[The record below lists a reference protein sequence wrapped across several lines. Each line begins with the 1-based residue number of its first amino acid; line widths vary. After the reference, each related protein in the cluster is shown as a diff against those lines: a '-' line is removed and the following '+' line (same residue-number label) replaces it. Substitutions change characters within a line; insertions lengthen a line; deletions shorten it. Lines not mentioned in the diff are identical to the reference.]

1 MPPIRIP
8 ELLPHTT
15 SVQYNNWRGFLDG
28 CVATGE
34 QKIPLLAPFSSFFRR
49 HGDDEFKASGSFV
62 EGKSSANQR
71 IEAWW
76 SKLREG
82 GGASWINLFKDLR
95 DSGVFRDDYLTKE
108 CLKFCFLP
116 ILRKE
121 LQLVVELWNT
131 HKIQRQKRCEVEG
144 VKPDMMFFQPEMYG
158 AQSYLEKVDIEDVK
172 ACKEMYAENC
182 VDYNDDV
189 EELVRLIKPDCVP
202 PST

>member
-1 MPPIRIP
+1 MRCD
-8 ELLPHTT
+8 
-15 SVQYNNWRGFLDG
+15 RGTENSIIGTL
-28 CVATGE
+28 
-34 QKIPLLAPFSSFFRR
+34 QQFFRW

-82 GGASWINLFKDLR
+82 GGGWWVNLFKDLR
-95 DSGVFRDDYLTKE
+95 DSGEFRDDYLTKE
-108 CLKFCFLP
+108 CLKFYFLP

-131 HKIQRQKRCEVEG
+131 HNTQRQTRYEVEG
-144 VKPDMMFFQPEMYG
+144 GKPDIIFFQPKMYG
-158 AQSYLEKVDIEDVK
+158 TQSYLGNADIEDVK

-189 EELVRLIKPDCVP
+189 EELVRLIKPDYVP
-202 PST
+202 PSNECEAVELFSEIAGVLKSY